1 MQQAI
6 EKIVRQEYEKI
17 VIDEII
23 DIYNGKYKDYVEYR
37 KAKGNYCDFLI
48 SPDTFYYLFE
58 KSIYN
63 TIKEKR
69 DSAYDELQIPNK
81 GWCAK
86 LRLKGEIAAYNDVL
100 SLMESKR

>member
-1 MQQAI
+1 MQDAI
-6 EKIVRQEYEKI
+6 NKIIKQEQEKNIL
-17 VIDEII
+17 DEMIN
-23 DIYNGKYKDYVEYR
+23 IYNGKYKDYVEYR

-48 SPDTFYYLFE
+48 SPDTFYYLLE

-63 TIKEKR
+63 IIKEKR

-86 LRLKGEIAAYNDVL
+86 TRLKGEIAAYNDVL
-100 SLMESKR
+100 SLMEDKR